1 MEVSMENIEKTSIMV
16 LPVEFLWEGLVLPED
31 VYNHDGTVLLV
42 PKGEVITK
50 TRLQHLYSF
59 DVNDR
64 YITTGVKSYKT
75 IMEGNGGHAEMQQR
89 QLEYKT
95 GYNELKHGMREIL
108 LRAKIQPKVESEQAE
123 AIMDD
128 VFFKMKHLELTEIF
142 NCIDTPRPMDER
154 LQRHCLNVGILN
166 GVMGQWLKLPE
177 QEIKLLIV
185 TGVLHDIGKTKIPEE
200 ILNAPRKLTEEEFKV
215 IQRHPVYSYELLG
228 DGFDAR
234 VKNGVLNHH
243 ERMDGSGYPRGLKG
257 DELDVFSRVT
267 AVSDVYDAMVSARC
281 YKGARIPF
289 DILDQFMKAEHRG
302 LDLQVTALLTKNM
315 IEHFRD
321 SDAEMSDGQ
330 IGKVRYI
337 PPNDINHPIVQAG
350 DVIKQVDEDWYCV
363 RINA

>member
-1 MEVSMENIEKTSIMV
+1 
-16 LPVEFLWEGLVLPED
+16 
-31 VYNHDGTVLLV
+31 
-42 PKGEVITK
+42 
-50 TRLQHLYSF
+50 
-59 DVNDR
+59 
-64 YITTGVKSYKT
+64 
-75 IMEGNGGHAEMQQR
+75 
-89 QLEYKT
+89 
-95 GYNELKHGMREIL
+95 
-108 LRAKIQPKVESEQAE
+108 
-123 AIMDD
+123 
-128 VFFKMKHLELTEIF
+128 
-142 NCIDTPRPMDER
+142 
-154 LQRHCLNVGILN
+154 
-166 GVMGQWLKLPE
+166 MGQWLKLPE